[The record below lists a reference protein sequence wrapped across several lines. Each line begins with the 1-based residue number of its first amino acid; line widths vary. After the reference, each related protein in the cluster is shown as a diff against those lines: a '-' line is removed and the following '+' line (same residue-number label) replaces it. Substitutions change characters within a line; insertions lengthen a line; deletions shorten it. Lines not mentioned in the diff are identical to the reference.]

1 MSGAL
6 VACVVADFDVALF
19 AEENRP
25 PALFVF
31 GWLMMALLVL
41 LAAVAQK
48 FSAKRTKETL
58 LHIWEEFSDGKGG
71 KP

>member
-1 MSGAL
+1 MLSTNIAG
-6 VACVVADFDVALF
+6 LF
-19 AEENRP
+19 SSSLPNYGGYPAA
-25 PALFVF
+25 ALFVF